1 MKLLE
6 HLNPV
11 KVKDQIEVTL
21 CEKPY
26 QCSTCSIFLLTG
38 KEVRFSMFKE
48 STIETNTFRSVEY
61 SEPINQKN
69 NRLLNIKGVNKWIK
83 QTLQREQ
90 QQVQSLPILLN
101 NKLSFNQATNE
112 IFIHLR
118 ILYPLYNLDHHSPS
132 NTPTTPHTQT
142 LTITQTEEQS
152 LCEQESLIQFN
163 FYPNEQYQPIDDI
176 FDELWSDETKYKKIE
191 KLQAEFLFSFGFFL
205 LNYTP
210 NKKNKSIEWDISLSA
225 IQELKENETRI

>member
-1 MKLLE
+1 
-6 HLNPV
+6 
-11 KVKDQIEVTL
+11 
-21 CEKPY
+21 
-26 QCSTCSIFLLTG
+26 
-38 KEVRFSMFKE
+38 MFKE
-48 STIETNTFRSVEY
+48 NTLETNTFRCVEY

-69 NRLLNIKGVNKWIK
+69 NRLLNIKGINKWIK

-118 ILYPLYNLDHHSPS
+118 IIYPLYNSDNHSPS

-142 LTITQTEEQS
+142 LTITETDDQAIS
-152 LCEQESLIQFN
+152 EQESMQELGI
-163 FYPNEQYQPIDDI
+163 YPNEQYQPIDDI
-176 FDELWSDETKYKKIE
+176 FDKLWSDENQHKKIE
-191 KLQAEFLFSFGFFL
+191 KLQAEFLYSFGLFL
-205 LNYTP
+205 LNYSP
-210 NKKNKSIEWDISLSA
+210 NKKNNPIKWDISLSA

>member
-6 HLNPV
+6 HLNPL

-69 NRLLNIKGVNKWIK
+69 NRLLNIKGINKWIK
-83 QTLQREQ
+83 QILQREQ

-112 IFIHLR
+112 IFIHLM

-132 NTPTTPHTQT
+132 NTPITPHTQT
-142 LTITQTEEQS
+142 LTITETDDQVLS
-152 LCEQESLIQFN
+152 EQESMQELGI
-163 FYPNEQYQPIDDI
+163 YPNEQYQPIDDI
-176 FDELWSDETKYKKIE
+176 FDELWSDEKQNQKIE
-191 KLQAEFLFSFGFFL
+191 KLQAEFLYSFGLFL
-205 LNYTP
+205 LNYQP
-210 NKKNKSIEWDISLSA
+210 NKRNKPIKWDISLSA

>member
-1 MKLLE
+1 MKLFE

-26 QCSTCSIFLLTG
+26 QCSTCSLFLLKG
-38 KEVRFSMFKE
+38 KDVRFSMFKE
-48 STIETNTFRSVEY
+48 STIETNTFLSVEY

-69 NRLLNIKGVNKWIK
+69 NRLLNIKGINKWIK
-83 QTLQREQ
+83 QILKQNEH
-90 QQVQSLPILLN
+90 QVSFLPILLN
-101 NKLSFNQATNE
+101 NKLSFNQATKE

-118 ILYPLYNLDHHSPS
+118 IIYPLYNPAHQKPL
-132 NTPTTPHTQT
+132 NTTIAPHTQT

-163 FYPNEQYQPIDDI
+163 FYPNEQYQPIDEI
-176 FDELWSDETKYKKIE
+176 FDELWSDETQHKKIE

-205 LNYTP
+205 LNYQP
-210 NKKNKSIEWDISLSA
+210 NKKNKSIKWDVSLSA

>member
-11 KVKDQIEVTL
+11 KVKDQIEVSL

-69 NRLLNIKGVNKWIK
+69 NRLLNIKGINKWIK
-83 QTLQREQ
+83 QILKQNEH
-90 QQVQSLPILLN
+90 QVSFLPILLN
-101 NKLSFNQATNE
+101 NKLSFNQATKE

-118 ILYPLYNLDHHSPS
+118 IIYPLYNPAHQNPS
-132 NTPTTPHTQT
+132 NTPTAPHTET

-152 LCEQESLIQFN
+152 SSEQASLVQFN

>member
-1 MKLLE
+1 MKLFE

-11 KVKDQIEVTL
+11 KVKDKVELTL

-26 QCSTCSIFLLTG
+26 QCSTCSLFLLKG
-38 KEVRFSMFKE
+38 KEVRFSIFKE
-48 STIETNTFRSVEY
+48 NTLETNTFRSVEY
-61 SEPINQKN
+61 SEPLNQKN
-69 NRLLNIKGVNKWIK
+69 NRLLNIKGINKWIK
-83 QTLQREQ
+83 QTLQREHQ
-90 QQVQSLPILLN
+90 QFQSLPILLN

-118 ILYPLYNLDHHSPS
+118 IIYPLYNPAHQNPS
-132 NTPTTPHTQT
+132 NTPITPHTETQ
-142 LTITQTEEQS
+142 TITETDEQS
-152 LCEQESLIQFN
+152 LCEQESLAQFN

-176 FDELWSDETKYKKIE
+176 FDELWSDETQHKKIE

-205 LNYTP
+205 LNYQP
-210 NKKNKSIEWDISLSA
+210 NKKNKPIKWDISLSA

>member
-1 MKLLE
+1 MKLFE

-11 KVKDQIEVTL
+11 KVKDEIEVTL

-48 STIETNTFRSVEY
+48 NTIETNTFRSVEY

-69 NRLLNIKGVNKWIK
+69 NRLLNIKGINKWIK

-118 ILYPLYNLDHHSPS
+118 IIYPLYNSDNHSPS

-142 LTITQTEEQS
+142 LTITETDDQTIS
-152 LCEQESLIQFN
+152 EQESMQELGI
-163 FYPNEQYQPIDDI
+163 YPNEQYQPIDDI
-176 FDELWSDETKYKKIE
+176 FDKLWSDENQHKKIE
-191 KLQAEFLFSFGFFL
+191 KLQAEFLYSFGLFL
-205 LNYTP
+205 LNYSP
-210 NKKNKSIEWDISLSA
+210 NKKNNPIKWDISLSA